1 MVFVIENFDSLALCL
16 FTKFNNFLPKCCILP
31 KNLDKFVSLPWQLDN
46 PSCHNLHSA
55 QSKCNC
61 LQRNGTKEGHIT
73 SRVGDY
79 WMRLIL
85 GRATMNDDNN
95 LRDQFITTDVGKFSL
110 FFDMAQI
117 SSFFSLLKVS
127 KSRKQ
132 ILKFSFEP
140 KTNKNV
146 FAFLP

>member
-1 MVFVIENFDSLALCL
+1 MW
-16 FTKFNNFLPKCCILP
+16 
-31 KNLDKFVSLPWQLDN
+31 LPWKLDN
-46 PSCHNLHSA
+46 PSCHNLHTA

-85 GRATMNDDNN
+85 GRATMNDDNLSQGPIYN
-95 LRDQFITTDVGKFSL
+95 NRRR
-110 FFDMAQI
+110 QI
-117 SSFFSLLKVS
+117 FPIFWQGPNQQFFSLLKVS

-132 ILKFSFEP
+132 IFHLNQKRTIFFFIFALASKMDQLKKWLISLLISDYLLS
-140 KTNKNV
+140 NIIICICI
-146 FAFLP
+146 FLPILVS

>member
-1 MVFVIENFDSLALCL
+1 MTA
-16 FTKFNNFLPKCCILP
+16 CCILP
-31 KNLDKFVSLPWQLDN
+31 KNLAKFVSLPWKLDN
-46 PSCHNLHSA
+46 PSCHNLHTA

-61 LQRNGTKEGHIT
+61 LQRNGTKGHIT

-85 GRATMNDDNN
+85 GRATMNDDNLSQGPIYN
-95 LRDQFITTDVGKFSL
+95 NRRR
-110 FFDMAQI
+110 QI
-117 SSFFSLLKVS
+117 FPIFWHGPNQQFFSLLKVS

-140 KTNKNV
+140 KTNNFFFYFCPSSLKWV
-146 FAFLP
+146 K